1 MDSVILQV
9 KTTIVFLK
17 LDGENDVNATKALH
31 VWLVFVLKSLT
42 SQCLS
47 VVTTGP
53 QGEKGRDGL
62 PGQDGK

>member
-31 VWLVFVLKSLT
+31 VWLVLVLKSLT